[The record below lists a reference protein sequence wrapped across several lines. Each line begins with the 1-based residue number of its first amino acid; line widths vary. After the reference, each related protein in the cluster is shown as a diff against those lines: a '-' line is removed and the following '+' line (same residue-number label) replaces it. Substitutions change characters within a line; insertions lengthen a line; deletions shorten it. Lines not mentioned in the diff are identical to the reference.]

1 MTSTEL
7 AEAVIRDYESE
18 GLTQWE
24 IAERYGLHTGIVL
37 RTLYSEGMRRGKR
50 LVCPTQGC
58 DCDALAG
65 NVELNEDGTVFIN
78 REEEG

>member
-7 AEAVIRDYESE
+7 AEAVIRDYEGE
-18 GLTQWE
+18 GLTQVE

-50 LVCPTQGC
+50 LVCPTNPN
-58 DCDALAG
+58 DASLLQFEYG
-65 NVELNEDGTVFIN
+65 K
-78 REEEG
+78 